1 MTDRSLARRAL
12 LESAILKEL
21 DALNADTRAALSSSG
36 LEPGDRV
43 TVADLGHVLM
53 TNPKPTRRV
62 VDWPA
67 LIAWVEQHAPE
78 QIIQPPP
85 QIAPGFIAALTKTG
99 EYISADG
106 EVLVPDGI
114 GTVAGQPRLTV
125 SPSDQATDVARGLLG
140 RMPLEIE
147 P

>member
-43 TVADLGHVLM
+43 TVGDLGHVLM

-67 LIAWVEQHAPE
+67 LIE
-78 QIIQPPP
+78 
-85 QIAPGFIAALTKTG
+85 
-99 EYISADG
+99 
-106 EVLVPDGI
+106 I
-114 GTVAGQPRLTV
+114 GRAHV
-125 SPSDQATDVARGLLG
+125 
-140 RMPLEIE
+140 
-147 P
+147 